1 MKTLLSLFVI
11 ICLTG
16 IGCFAQDDSASVKAD
31 ANACELNSLH
41 LDRLRNELANSP
53 TAKII
58 AKFYAGKS
66 ETLSVGEKRTSY
78 IRKFLEKH
86 KGFDSSHLEFIN
98 SGKLETNENPKT
110 EFYIVQAGETE
121 GKLYLVT
128 YSQPNRTPC
137 LDCCGEDLLPKNIGS
152 KSKSKKKITQKRK
165 KPGKIKPR
173 RTV

>member
-1 MKTLLSLFVI
+1 MKTLLFLFVI
-11 ICLTG
+11 IYLTG
-16 IGCFAQDDSASVKAD
+16 IVCFAQDDFASVKAD
-31 ANACELNSLH
+31 GNACELNSLH
-41 LDRLRNELANSP
+41 LDGLRNELANSP

-78 IRKFLEKH
+78 IRKFLEQN
-86 KGFDSSHLEFIN
+86 KGFDPSRLEFIN

-128 YSQPNRTPC
+128 YSQLNRTPC
-137 LDCCGEDLLPKNIGS
+137 LDCCGEDFMPKNIGS
-152 KSKSKKKITQKRK
+152 KSKLKKKITEKRK
-165 KPGKIKPR
+165 KTWKIKPR